1 MNKKSEH
8 IPENQSTED
17 IDRSESLQDHLVPSF
32 LIIKSH
38 DEFLKHVAIGQNISG
53 NNNIK
58 ICDIGYPNSNIIFK
72 YKMGYDF
79 LVYLEKEKIE
89 VFNFSSCS
97 FNYPFAVNEN
107 FYFSTE
113 SRSERRK
120 TVFDYFKKVRL
131 IFGLCEFKFGIN
143 LNNFSYNQKIRFW
156 KCKFHRLHVYNAT
169 FNKLFELVES
179 EVYSNAFFNKVE
191 FNANCV
197 FTKTRFHKNC
207 IFTYS
212 TFEKQGIFSRAI
224 FRDKNNLP
232 TGLDLS
238 QSIVNGQLTFFE
250 TDLGNYEAKRID
262 SNSTEYDDAISD
274 GLKIPIQNKRETF
287 RIIKHQL
294 LQQNNV
300 IEAEKYDKLEKQT
313 LLEEKDLEAIFE
325 DNVLK
330 TFKILFTDYFVLK
343 LNKYSNNH
351 KTSWLYA
358 LIFTLVVSFISHSI
372 LSISESNDFCDG
384 LKFIKLLNPIDF
396 SFYSDAHSGK
406 IYTVYFVAKIFI
418 GFGIYQL
425 IQAFRKY
432 R

>member
-1 MNKKSEH
+1 MEK
-8 IPENQSTED
+8 D
-17 IDRSESLQDHLVPSF
+17 
-32 LIIKSH
+32 LIINEH
-38 DEFLKHVAIGQNISG
+38 DEFLEHVSIVRNTG
-53 NNNIK
+53 NNKKNICY
-58 ICDIGYPNSNIIFK
+58 ISHPSSNIIFD
-72 YKMGYDF
+72 YELGYNF
-79 LVYLEKEKIE
+79 LLFLKNKEVE
-89 VFNFSSCS
+89 VINFSLCY
-97 FNYPFAVNEN
+97 FNYPLAINEKFAHFINPNVEEL
-107 FYFSTE
+107 TE
-113 SRSERRK
+113 
-120 TVFDYFKKVRL
+120 FNHFKKVEF
-131 IFGLCEFKFGIN
+131 IFGLCEFKLGIN

-212 TFEKQGIFSRAI
+212 TFQKQGIFSRAI

-313 LLEEKDLEAIFE
+313 LLYETYK
-325 DNVLK
+325 N
-330 TFKILFTDYFVLK
+330 FKIKNMSNLFLLL
-343 LNKYSNNH
+343 LNKYSNNY

-358 LIFTLVVSFISHSI
+358 LIFTLSVASISHSI

-406 IYTVYFVAKIFI
+406 IYTVYFLAKISI

-432 R
+432 K

>member
-1 MNKKSEH
+1 MYKKSEH
-8 IPENQSTED
+8 ISENQSTHD
-17 IDRSESLQDHLVPSF
+17 IDRSKSLRRHLVSKF
-32 LIIKSH
+32 LIIRSH
-38 DEFLKHVAIGQNISG
+38 DEFLEHVSIGQNTG
-53 NNNIK
+53 NNKKNICYVSHPK
-58 ICDIGYPNSNIIFK
+58 SNFIFN
-72 YKMGYDF
+72 YELDYDF
-79 LVYLEKEKIE
+79 LLYLKDEKIE
-89 VFNFSSCS
+89 IINFSSCS
-97 FNYPFAVNEN
+97 FNYPLVINEKIAHFIKTN
-107 FYFSTE
+107 KME
-113 SRSERRK
+113 SAK
-120 TVFDYFKKVRL
+120 FNHFKKVDF
-131 IFGLCEFKFGIN
+131 IFGLCEFRFGIN
-143 LNNFSYNQKIRFW
+143 LNNFSYEQKIKFW
-156 KCKFHRLHVYNAT
+156 KCKFHKLHINNAT
-169 FNKLFELVES
+169 FNKLFELVDS

-300 IEAEKYDKLEKQT
+300 IDAEVYAKQEKQT
-313 LLEEKDLEAIFE
+313 LLEEKNLEAIFE

-343 LNKYSNNH
+343 LNKYSNNY

-358 LIFTLVVSFISHSI
+358 FIFTLSVAFISHSI
-372 LSISESNDFCDG
+372 LSISEANDFDDTN
-384 LKFIKLLNPIDF
+384 KFIKLLNPTDF
-396 SFYSDAHSGK
+396 SFYSDVHSEK
-406 IYTVYFVAKIFI
+406 IYIVYFIAKIFI

>member
-1 MNKKSEH
+1 
-8 IPENQSTED
+8 
-17 IDRSESLQDHLVPSF
+17 
-32 LIIKSH
+32 
-38 DEFLKHVAIGQNISG
+38 
-53 NNNIK
+53 
-58 ICDIGYPNSNIIFK
+58 
-72 YKMGYDF
+72 MGYDF

-89 VFNFSSCS
+89 AINFSSC
-97 FNYPFAVNEN
+97 FFYFPFAVNDN

-113 SRSERRK
+113 SKSERRK
-120 TVFDYFKKVRL
+120 IVYDYFKKVRL
-131 IFGLCEFKFGIN
+131 VFGLCKFKLGFH
-143 LNNFSYNQKIRFW
+143 LNNFSHDQKIKFW
-156 KCKFHRLHVYNAT
+156 QCKFYRLNFYNAT
-169 FNKLFELVES
+169 FNKLFELVDS

-197 FTKTRFHKNC
+197 FTKTRFYKNC

-262 SNSTEYDDAISD
+262 FNSQKYDEAISE
-274 GLKIPIQNKRETF
+274 GEKIPIQNKRETF

-300 IEAEKYDKLEKQT
+300 IDAEKYAKQEKQT

-325 DNVLK
+325 DNILR

-343 LNKYSNNH
+343 LNKYSNNY

-358 LIFTLVVSFISHSI
+358 LIFTLSVALISHSI
-372 LSISESNDFCDG
+372 LSISEVNDFDDTN
-384 LKFIKLLNPIDF
+384 KFIKLLNPTDF
-396 SFYSDAHSGK
+396 SFYSDVHSEK
-406 IYTVYFVAKIFI
+406 IYIVYFLAKIFI

>member
-1 MNKKSEH
+1 MEKDLIINEHREFLEHVSIGRNTGNNKKNICHVSH
-8 IPENQSTED
+8 
-17 IDRSESLQDHLVPSF
+17 PS
-32 LIIKSH
+32 
-38 DEFLKHVAIGQNISG
+38 
-53 NNNIK
+53 
-58 ICDIGYPNSNIIFK
+58 SNIIFD
-72 YKMGYDF
+72 YELGHDF
-79 LVYLEKEKIE
+79 LLFLKNEKVE
-89 VFNFSSCS
+89 VINFSLCS
-97 FNYPFAVNEN
+97 FNYPLAINEKFAHFINSNIEEL
-107 FYFSTE
+107 TE
-113 SRSERRK
+113 LNH
-120 TVFDYFKKVRL
+120 FKKVEF
-131 IFGLCEFKFGIN
+131 IFGLCEFKLGIN

-212 TFEKQGIFSRAI
+212 TFQKQGIFSRAI

-300 IEAEKYDKLEKQT
+300 IEAEKYGKLEKQT
-313 LLEEKDLEAIFE
+313 LWYETYKD
-325 DNVLK
+325 
-330 TFKILFTDYFVLK
+330 FKIKNTSNLVLLF
-343 LNKYSNNH
+343 LNKISNNY

-358 LIFTLVVSFISHSI
+358 LIFTLSVAFIFHSI
-372 LSISESNDFCDG
+372 LSI
-384 LKFIKLLNPIDF
+384 LKANKFNEYEIFFKLLNPTDF
-396 SFYSDAHSGK
+396 SFYSDAHSWE
-406 IYTVYFVAKIFI
+406 IYAVYFLAKISI

>member
-1 MNKKSEH
+1 MEK
-8 IPENQSTED
+8 D
-17 IDRSESLQDHLVPSF
+17 
-32 LIIKSH
+32 LIIRSH
-38 DEFLKHVAIGQNISG
+38 DDFLKHVAPGRNNSG
-53 NNNIK
+53 NKNVK
-58 ICDIGYPNSNIIFK
+58 ICDVGHPSSNIIFK

-89 VFNFSSCS
+89 AINFSSC
-97 FNYPFAVNEN
+97 FFYFPFGVNDN
-107 FYFSTE
+107 FYFSNE
-113 SRSERRK
+113 SLSESRK
-120 TVFDYFKKVRL
+120 TVFNYFKKVKL
-131 IFGLCEFKFGIN
+131 IFGLCEFKFGVH
-143 LNNFSYNQKIRFW
+143 LNNSSHNQKIRFW
-156 KCKFHRLHVYNAT
+156 KCKFYRLHIFNAS
-169 FNKLFELVES
+169 FNKLFELVDS
-179 EVYSNAFFNKVE
+179 EVYSNAFFNKVD

-197 FTKTRFHKNC
+197 FTKTKFYNNC

-262 SNSTEYDDAISD
+262 SNSEEYDDAISES
-274 GLKIPIQNKRETF
+274 GKIPIQNKRETF

-300 IEAEKYDKLEKQT
+300 IDAERYAKQEKQT

-343 LNKYSNNH
+343 LNKYSNNY

-358 LIFTLVVSFISHSI
+358 FIFTLSVAFISHSI
-372 LSISESNDFCDG
+372 LSISEANDFNDTN
-384 LKFIKLLNPIDF
+384 KFIKLLNPTDF
-396 SFYSDAHSGK
+396 SFYSDVHSEK
-406 IYTVYFVAKIFI
+406 IYIVYFVAKIFI

>member
-1 MNKKSEH
+1 MEK
-8 IPENQSTED
+8 D
-17 IDRSESLQDHLVPSF
+17 
-32 LIIKSH
+32 LIINEH
-38 DEFLKHVAIGQNISG
+38 REFLEHVSIGQNTG
-53 NNNIK
+53 NNKKNICY
-58 ICDIGYPNSNIIFK
+58 ISHPSSNIIFD
-72 YKMGYDF
+72 YELGYDF
-79 LVYLEKEKIE
+79 LLFLKSKKVE
-89 VFNFSSCS
+89 VINFSLCS
-97 FNYPFAVNEN
+97 FNYPLAINEKFAHFINSNIEEL
-107 FYFSTE
+107 TE
-113 SRSERRK
+113 LNH
-120 TVFDYFKKVRL
+120 FKKVEF
-131 IFGLCEFKFGIN
+131 IFGLCEFKLGIN

-212 TFEKQGIFSRAI
+212 TFQKQGIFSRAI

-262 SNSTEYDDAISD
+262 SNSTEYDDAISKD
-274 GLKIPIQNKRETF
+274 GKIPIQNKRETF

-313 LLEEKDLEAIFE
+313 LLYETYK
-325 DNVLK
+325 N
-330 TFKILFTDYFVLK
+330 FKIKNMSNLFLLL
-343 LNKYSNNH
+343 LNKYSNNY

-358 LIFTLVVSFISHSI
+358 LIFTLSVASISHSI

-406 IYTVYFVAKIFI
+406 IYTVYFLAKISI

-432 R
+432 K

>member
-1 MNKKSEH
+1 
-8 IPENQSTED
+8 
-17 IDRSESLQDHLVPSF
+17 
-32 LIIKSH
+32 
-38 DEFLKHVAIGQNISG
+38 
-53 NNNIK
+53 
-58 ICDIGYPNSNIIFK
+58 
-72 YKMGYDF
+72 
-79 LVYLEKEKIE
+79 
-89 VFNFSSCS
+89 
-97 FNYPFAVNEN
+97 
-107 FYFSTE
+107 
-113 SRSERRK
+113 
-120 TVFDYFKKVRL
+120 
-131 IFGLCEFKFGIN
+131 
-143 LNNFSYNQKIRFW
+143 
-156 KCKFHRLHVYNAT
+156 
-169 FNKLFELVES
+169 LVES

-212 TFEKQGIFSRAI
+212 TFQKQGIFSRAI

-262 SNSTEYDDAISD
+262 SNSTEYDDAISKD
-274 GLKIPIQNKRETF
+274 GKIPIQNKRETF

-313 LLEEKDLEAIFE
+313 LLYETYK
-325 DNVLK
+325 N
-330 TFKILFTDYFVLK
+330 FKIKNISNLFLLL
-343 LNKYSNNH
+343 LNKYSNNY

-358 LIFTLVVSFISHSI
+358 LIFTLSVAFISHSI

-384 LKFIKLLNPIDF
+384 LKFIKLLNPTDF

>member
-1 MNKKSEH
+1 MEKDLIINEHREFLEHVSIGRNTGNNKKNICHVSH
-8 IPENQSTED
+8 
-17 IDRSESLQDHLVPSF
+17 PS
-32 LIIKSH
+32 
-38 DEFLKHVAIGQNISG
+38 
-53 NNNIK
+53 
-58 ICDIGYPNSNIIFK
+58 SNIIFD
-72 YKMGYDF
+72 YELGHDF
-79 LVYLEKEKIE
+79 LLFLKNEKVE
-89 VFNFSSCS
+89 VINFSLCS
-97 FNYPFAVNEN
+97 FNYPLAINEKFAHFINSNIEEL
-107 FYFSTE
+107 TE
-113 SRSERRK
+113 LNH
-120 TVFDYFKKVRL
+120 FKKVEF
-131 IFGLCEFKFGIN
+131 IFGLCEFKLGIN

-212 TFEKQGIFSRAI
+212 TFQKQGIFSRAI

-262 SNSTEYDDAISD
+262 SNSTEYDDAISKD
-274 GLKIPIQNKRETF
+274 GKIPIQNKRETF

-313 LLEEKDLEAIFE
+313 LLYETYK
-325 DNVLK
+325 N
-330 TFKILFTDYFVLK
+330 FKIKNISNLFLLL
-343 LNKYSNNH
+343 LNKYSNNY

-358 LIFTLVVSFISHSI
+358 LIFTLSVAFISHSI

-384 LKFIKLLNPIDF
+384 LKFIKLLNPTDF

>member
-1 MNKKSEH
+1 MEKDLIINEHREFLEHVSIGRNTGNNKKNICHVSH
-8 IPENQSTED
+8 
-17 IDRSESLQDHLVPSF
+17 PS
-32 LIIKSH
+32 
-38 DEFLKHVAIGQNISG
+38 
-53 NNNIK
+53 
-58 ICDIGYPNSNIIFK
+58 SNIIFD
-72 YKMGYDF
+72 YELGHDF
-79 LVYLEKEKIE
+79 LLFLKNEKVE
-89 VFNFSSCS
+89 VINFSLCS
-97 FNYPFAVNEN
+97 FNYPLAINEKFAHFINSNIEEL
-107 FYFSTE
+107 TE
-113 SRSERRK
+113 LNH
-120 TVFDYFKKVRL
+120 FKKVEF
-131 IFGLCEFKFGIN
+131 IFGLCEFKLGIN

-262 SNSTEYDDAISD
+262 SNSTEYDDAISKD
-274 GLKIPIQNKRETF
+274 GKIPIQNKRETF

-300 IEAEKYDKLEKQT
+300 IDAERYAKQEKQT

-343 LNKYSNNH
+343 LNKYSNNY

-358 LIFTLVVSFISHSI
+358 LIFTLSVAFISHSI
-372 LSISESNDFCDG
+372 LSISEANDFCDG
-384 LKFIKLLNPIDF
+384 LKFIKLLNPTDF
-396 SFYSDAHSGK
+396 SFYSDVHSEK
-406 IYTVYFVAKIFI
+406 IYIVYFIAKIFI

>member
-1 MNKKSEH
+1 MEK
-8 IPENQSTED
+8 D
-17 IDRSESLQDHLVPSF
+17 L
-32 LIIKSH
+32 LINEH
-38 DEFLKHVAIGQNISG
+38 DEFLEHVSIGLNTG
-53 NNNIK
+53 NNKKNI
-58 ICDIGYPNSNIIFK
+58 CYVSHPSSNIIFD
-72 YKMGYDF
+72 YELGYDF
-79 LVYLEKEKIE
+79 LLFLKNEKVE
-89 VFNFSSCS
+89 VINFSLCS
-97 FNYPFAVNEN
+97 FNYPLAINEKFAHFINTNIE
-107 FYFSTE
+107 E
-113 SRSERRK
+113 LAE
-120 TVFDYFKKVRL
+120 FDHFKKVEF
-131 IFGLCEFKFGIN
+131 IFGLCEFRFGIN

-156 KCKFHRLHVYNAT
+156 KCKFYRLHIFNAS
-169 FNKLFELVES
+169 FNKLFELVDS
-179 EVYSNAFFNKVE
+179 EVYSNAFFNKAD

-197 FTKTRFHKNC
+197 FTKTKFYKNC

-262 SNSTEYDDAISD
+262 SNSTEYDDAISED
-274 GLKIPIQNKRETF
+274 GKIPIQNKRETF

-294 LQQNNV
+294 LQQNNA

-313 LLEEKDLEAIFE
+313 LLYETYK
-325 DNVLK
+325 NLK
-330 TFKILFTDYFVLK
+330 IKNISNLFLLL
-343 LNKYSNNH
+343 LNKYSNNY

-358 LIFTLVVSFISHSI
+358 LIFTLSVASISHSI
-372 LSISESNDFCDG
+372 LSISEANDFCDG

-396 SFYSDAHSGK
+396 SFYSNAHSGK
-406 IYTVYFVAKIFI
+406 IYTVYFLAKISI

>member
-1 MNKKSEH
+1 LFY
-8 IPENQSTED
+8 
-17 IDRSESLQDHLVPSF
+17 R
-32 LIIKSH
+32 
-38 DEFLKHVAIGQNISG
+38 GQNTHFI
-53 NNNIK
+53 N
-58 ICDIGYPNSNIIFK
+58 PNVEE
-72 YKMGYDF
+72 
-79 LVYLEKEKIE
+79 LTE
-89 VFNFSSCS
+89 FNH
-97 FNYPFAVNEN
+97 
-107 FYFSTE
+107 
-113 SRSERRK
+113 
-120 TVFDYFKKVRL
+120 FKKVEF
-131 IFGLCEFKFGIN
+131 IFGLCEFKLGIN

-156 KCKFHRLHVYNAT
+156 KCKFYRLNFYNAT
-169 FNKLFELVES
+169 FNKLFELVDS

-197 FTKTRFHKNC
+197 FTKTRFYKNC

-262 SNSTEYDDAISD
+262 SNSEEYDDAISES
-274 GLKIPIQNKRETF
+274 GKIPIQNKRETF

-294 LQQNNV
+294 LLQNNV

-313 LLEEKDLEAIFE
+313 LWYETYKDFRIKNTSDL
-325 DNVLK
+325 L
-330 TFKILFTDYFVLK
+330 LLS
-343 LNKYSNNH
+343 LNKISNNY

-358 LIFTLVVSFISHSI
+358 LIFTFSVAFISHSI

-384 LKFIKLLNPIDF
+384 LKFVKLLNPTDF
-396 SFYSDAHSGK
+396 SFYGDAHSGK
-406 IYTVYFVAKIFI
+406 IYTVYFLAKISI